1 VTDELDLRASDAE
14 RERVAVS
21 LREHCATGRLTLE
34 ELSERLDE
42 AYRARTAGELER
54 VLREL
59 PAEASPRPRRSP
71 KRFTISIFGGVERK
85 GRWRLPRRSFVLALL
100 GGADLD
106 LRQAEIDADV
116 VTIWTFAV
124 LGGADIYVPEGVEVD
139 AAGFALLGGIDEH
152 GADTPPRA
160 RVAARPRAQP
170 GVHRRRGCLARVAGR
185 EGALAGRQ
193 RQLRCRTWKVD
204 SDFR

>member
-1 VTDELDLRASDAE
+1 VSDELDLRASDAE
-14 RERVAVS
+14 RERVAAS

-42 AYRARTAGELER
+42 AYRARTAGDLER
-54 VLREL
+54 ALREL

-85 GRWRLPRRSFVLALL
+85 GRWRVPRRSFVLALL

-106 LRQAEIDADV
+106 LRQAELDADV
-116 VTIWTFAV
+116 VTIWTFAI

-139 AAGFALLGGIDEH
+139 AAGFALLGGVDEH
-152 GADTPPRA
+152 GADMPPRPGSPLV
-160 RVAARPRAQP
+160 RVRSLALLGGADVWRVPP
-170 GVHRRRGCLARVAGR
+170 GAK
-185 EGALAGRQ
+185 ALPPGGTA
-193 RQLRCRTWKVD
+193 
-204 SDFR
+204 S